1 MQLVHN
7 QRTLEQNRQFHWV
20 ISPSMFVRLSTGKV
34 ELQHECISD
43 VMDSMGDIPML
54 DMGMPKPK
62 GEWLASASLFAPQGS
77 EIQAAKASI
86 EIAGKKKTLNVFGDR
101 HWQLSLPSSPDSFT
115 SMPLDY
121 QHAFGS
127 PEFPMNPNGLGFNSE
142 QLPNIEA
149 PHDTITHKDGQYAPA
164 GFAPLDPSWP
174 QRSQFQ
180 GTYDKL
186 YMEKYFPG
194 YPKDMDW
201 RLFMNAPQDQWI
213 DGFFQGSETFE
224 LSNLAPNQKLIKGQ
238 LPGFDPRCFIKDSNE
253 ANENQFKE
261 VNLHLDTVWFFPD
274 KDLVQLIWRGGM
286 QVVGDEAEQISHVLL
301 AYEHRE
307 HPRRGAEHYR
317 HAMEDRI
324 QNKDP
329 LQDSLNTQ
337 DLIPTG
343 DPSAMQLL
351 QKSAMEN
358 VQESS
363 FVENMKTKTDSIKA
377 AVDDKVESSLQDI
390 KQQLDKST
398 VDTQQKND
406 LLTKLDSLN
415 TPSENDPATVA
426 LMKKLDET
434 LPGINSG
441 SPKDIDFSDFSFKKL
456 DELFAEIANF
466 TDIKKSE
473 AFAAIKPEID
483 KLTKQLESTDIQG
496 NLSAEQRTLIE
507 DQLKLLKNT
516 VNEEPPALV
525 PLPRIDV
532 EALKQQVNTTTP
544 EIQKAQQE
552 LHLMLSNPMLADN
565 QKIQQAKDKLS
576 SLQNNELIKINNELD
591 QAQIEFKKS
600 YGMGAHFADH
610 GLSPHINDEQQ
621 RNRLLSIASGDKDA
635 SGQDWACL
643 DLSMQNL
650 DGMNF
655 EDCFMEQVNLTGA
668 SLVGA
673 NFTGAILARANFYNS
688 NCSQAIF
695 EQANLGASR
704 CHNTK
709 FDEAQFKNSILSK
722 TEFKN
727 SSFTAAN
734 IDQPEVFE
742 ISLTDCNFNN
752 SKIKGLPFLEL
763 SMNNISFKYAQLETC
778 NFVNS
783 TLNGCNFNH
792 AILPSTAWANTSIS
806 NSTFDS
812 ADMTS
817 NCFVSSDEDTQCT
830 FDNLDFSNATLNKAN
845 LQNLEL
851 ERVQFS
857 GCALDSANLAGANLT
872 GAVFD
877 DAIGKQAIFRKA
889 NLNGAS
895 LKRTNFMEGIM
906 SKSIIT
912 DANLE
917 NSNLYGVDFVRATIK
932 GTRFHGANL
941 DATILRDWRPS

>member
-77 EIQAAKASI
+77 EIQAAQASI
-86 EIAGKKKTLNVFGDR
+86 EIAEKKKTLNVFGDR
-101 HWQLSLPSSPDSFT
+101 HWQASLPSSPASFT
-115 SMPLDY
+115 CMPLDY

-127 PEFPMNPNGLGFNSE
+127 PEFSMNPNGIGFNSE
-142 QLPNIEA
+142 HLPNVET
-149 PHDTITHKDGQYAPA
+149 PHDTITHKNGQYTPA
-164 GFAPLDPSWP
+164 SFSPLDPSWP
-174 QRSQFQ
+174 QRAQFQ
-180 GTYDKL
+180 GTYDKQ
-186 YMEKYFPG
+186 YMEKFFPG

-213 DGFFQGSETFE
+213 DDFFQGNETFE
-224 LSNLAPNQKLIKGQ
+224 LTNLAPYKKSIKGQ
-238 LPGFDPRCFIKDSNE
+238 LPGFNPRCFIKDSKE
-253 ANENQFKE
+253 TIESQFKE
-261 VNLHLDTVWFFPD
+261 VGLHLDTVWFFPD

-286 QVVGDEAEQISHVLL
+286 QVASDEAEQISHVLL
-301 AYEHRE
+301 AYEHSE
-307 HPRRGAEHYR
+307 HPRRDAEHYR
-317 HAMEDRI
+317 HAMEERI

-337 DLIPTG
+337 DLIPIG

-358 VQESS
+358 IQENS
-363 FVENMKTKTDSIKA
+363 FVENMKTKADTIKS
-377 AVDDKVESSLQDI
+377 AVDDKIESSLQDL
-390 KQQLDKST
+390 KQQFDNS
-398 VDTQQKND
+398 VIDTQQKND
-406 LLTKLDSLN
+406 LLAKLDSLN
-415 TPSENDPATVA
+415 TPAENDPATDA
-426 LMKKLDET
+426 LMKKLDDI
-434 LPGINSG
+434 LPGINSDN
-441 SPKDIDFSDFSFKKL
+441 SKDIDLSDFSFKKL
-456 DELFAEIANF
+456 DELFAEIASF
-466 TDIKKSE
+466 TDTKKSV
-473 AFAAIKPEID
+473 AFDTIKPEID
-483 KLTKQLESTDIQG
+483 KLTKQLESTDIQN
-496 NLSAEQRTLIE
+496 NLSAEQRALIE
-507 DQLKLLKNT
+507 DQLKLLKSIG
-516 VNEEPPALV
+516 NEDTPALV
-525 PLPRIDV
+525 ALPRINV

-552 LHLMLSNPMLADN
+552 LHLMLSNPMLRDN
-565 QKIQQAKDKLS
+565 QKIQQARDTLS
-576 SLQNNELIKINNELD
+576 SLQDNELVKINNELD
-591 QAQIEFKKS
+591 QAQTQFKKS
-600 YGMGAHFADH
+600 YGMGAHFTDH
-610 GLSPHINDEQQ
+610 GLSPHTNDEQQ
-621 RNRLLSIASGDKDA
+621 RNRLLTIASGDKDA
-635 SGQDWACL
+635 SSQDWACL

-655 EDCFMEQVNLTGA
+655 ENCFMEQVNLTGA

-673 NFTGAILARANFYNS
+673 NFTGAILARANFENS

-722 TEFKN
+722 AEFKN
-727 SSFTAAN
+727 SSFTAAS
-734 IDQPEVFE
+734 IDEPEVFE

-752 SKIKGLPFLEL
+752 STIKGLPFLEL
-763 SMNNISFKYAQLETC
+763 VMNNISFKYAQLETC

-783 TLNGCNFNH
+783 TLNGCNFDH

-817 NCFVSSDEDTQCT
+817 NCFVSSDDDAPCT

-857 GCALDSANLAGANLT
+857 GCALDSANLAGANLA

-877 DAIGKQAIFRKA
+877 DAIGKQVIFRKA

-895 LKRTNFMEGIM
+895 LKRANFMEGIM
-906 SKSIIT
+906 AKSIIT